1 MTESD
6 SGVRRLNLS
15 HRLINVLTIVAS
27 KRYPVTTSEI
37 ISDMKMQYSDNAH
50 HRTIFR
56 CLESWESCGY
66 IRRND
71 PASIGDPI
79 RWVSMSRIVRKDY

>member
-1 MTESD
+1 MNDPD

-37 ISDMKMQYSDNAH
+37 LSDMRMCYGDDSH
-50 HRTIFR
+50 HRTISR
-56 CLESWESCGY
+56 CLESWEECGY